1 MTLDRKQRLYSITGK
16 GEIESFSMS
25 FENADL
31 VGNILVVEHRLDVWH
46 PVVVVYNQFNVMVD
60 PSVLT
65 ITCPDSNKVLVDFG
79 GPIMA
84 GSWHVRVIG
93 G

>member
-1 MTLDRKQRLYSITGK
+1 MTLDRKQKLYSIPGK
-16 GEIESFSMS
+16 GEVESFSMS

-31 VGNILVVEHRLDVWH
+31 LGNILSVEHRLDVWH
-46 PVVVVYNQFNVMVD
+46 PVVVVYNQSNVMVD
-60 PSVLT
+60 PASLT
-65 ITCPDSNKVLVDFG
+65 ITCPDSNKILVDFG
-79 GPIMA
+79 GAIAA